1 MNGSVCFQ
9 ACLMEFV
16 GRISV
21 FVGCRQEA
29 SLSSR
34 LSGFCMRQRASS
46 GQQLEGKGAVLG
58 PAHSRKGICTV
69 LGHWQ
74 VGITGGHFRKL
85 PTIVHLQSLIIHV
98 PSFAKYSLTHS
109 LNVFFHYSL
118 SFESRILSSK

>member
-9 ACLMEFV
+9 ACLTEFV

-29 SLSSR
+29 SLSSW

-58 PAHSRKGICTV
+58 PAHSKKGICTV
-69 LGHWQ
+69 WGHRQ
-74 VGITGGHFRKL
+74 VGITEGHFRKL
-85 PTIVHLQSLIIHV
+85 PTIVHLRSLIIPV
-98 PSFAKYSLTHS
+98 PPFAEYSLARS
-109 LNVFFHYSL
+109 LNVLFHYSL